1 MNQDIVFLDQ
11 QIRRLNIALHPQQLE
26 QFDVYQSE
34 LLQWNARMNLISEKS
49 SREIM
54 TRHFLDSL
62 TALRFITRP
71 DAKII
76 DVGCGAGFPGLP
88 LKIAQPGLDVF
99 LLEANRKKVSF
110 LKHMIRLL
118 NLSAVHVIH
127 DRAEHLL
134 NTNVHKQKFDFL
146 ISRAALK
153 LQTLLV
159 LSEFFLTPQGQLI
172 ALKGPSIEREILQ
185 HDRTDNERK
194 IFQLIQYDIESD
206 FDAVPRKIIIGK
218 R

>member
-134 NTNVHKQKFDFL
+134 NTNVHKQNFDFL

-172 ALKGPSIEREILQ
+172 ALKGPSIEREIIQ

-194 IFQLIQYDIESD
+194 IFQLIQYDIESN

>member
-1 MNQDIVFLDQ
+1 MNKDIVFLDQ
-11 QIRRLNIALHPQQLE
+11 QSRRLNIALHPQQLE

-49 SREIM
+49 SREII

-110 LKHMIRLL
+110 LKHLIRLL

-134 NTNVHKQKFDFL
+134 NANAHKQKFDFL
-146 ISRAALK
+146 ISRAAFK

-159 LSEFFLTPQGQLI
+159 LGEFFLTPQGQLI
-172 ALKGPSIEREILQ
+172 ALKGPSIEREIIQ

-194 IFQLIQYDIESD
+194 IFQLIQYDIDSD
-206 FDAVPRKIIIGK
+206 FDTVPRKIIIGK

>member
-26 QFDVYQSE
+26 QFDIYQSE

-134 NTNVHKQKFDFL
+134 NTNVHKKNFDFL